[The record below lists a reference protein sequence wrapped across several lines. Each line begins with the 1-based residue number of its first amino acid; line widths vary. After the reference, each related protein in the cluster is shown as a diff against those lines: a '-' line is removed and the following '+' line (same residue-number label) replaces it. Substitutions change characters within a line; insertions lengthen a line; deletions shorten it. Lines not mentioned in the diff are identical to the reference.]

1 MIEVINLSKHYG
13 TTRAVERLSFR
24 LEAGQTLAL
33 VGTSGSGKT
42 TTLKMLNRLVEPTEG
57 KVLLNGENLHQTD
70 PVTTRRKMGYVIQH
84 IGLFPHYTIF
94 QNVAV
99 VPRLLGWEEKRIQ
112 QRVRQLLAQLG
123 IPFADFG
130 HKYPE
135 QLSGGQQQRVGI
147 ARALAGDPPIILM
160 DEPFGALDPITRS
173 QIRQEFKQL
182 DELAT
187 KTTILITHDL
197 EEAFEMG
204 DLICVMDQGRAQQ
217 MGTAR
222 ELLLQPANDFIR
234 EFVGRQKEELAYRY
248 LKLSDLF
255 ETLPQAE
262 ANSEA
267 TFSLSPGLNI
277 RKAVSQLSQGGQ
289 RARLSW
295 QGQQKTFS
303 LSQLLSSFYAK
314 INETCP

>member
-1 MIEVINLSKHYG
+1 
-13 TTRAVERLSFR
+13 
-24 LEAGQTLAL
+24 
-33 VGTSGSGKT
+33 
-42 TTLKMLNRLVEPTEG
+42 
-57 KVLLNGENLHQTD
+57 
-70 PVTTRRKMGYVIQH
+70 
-84 IGLFPHYTIF
+84 
-94 QNVAV
+94 
-99 VPRLLGWEEKRIQ
+99 
-112 QRVRQLLAQLG
+112 LG

-255 ETLPQAE
+255 ESLPQAE
-262 ANSEA
+262 ANPEA
-267 TFSLSPGLNI
+267 TLSLSPGLNI
-277 RKAVSQLSQGGQ
+277 RRAVSQLSQAGQ